1 MCKQFKSIYEPNL
14 LISYFINLN
23 VQFRRTWKG
32 QKIARNVDDQE
43 GKKLGNVGKW
53 VHFSL
58 LITLGNFFRIT
69 YWVHSYYFRGNVS
82 NYNLLI

>member
-43 GKKLGNVGKW
+43 GKKLGNIYVGKYIF
-53 VHFSL
+53 HCL
-58 LITLGNFFRIT
+58 
-69 YWVHSYYFRGNVS
+69 
-82 NYNLLI
+82 

>member
-14 LISYFINLN
+14 LISFFINLN

-43 GKKLGNVGKW
+43 GKKLGNK
-53 VHFSL
+53 
-58 LITLGNFFRIT
+58 
-69 YWVHSYYFRGNVS
+69 YM
-82 NYNLLI
+82 

>member
-14 LISYFINLN
+14 VLISFFIDLN

-43 GKKLGNVGKW
+43 GKKLGTICK
-53 VHFSL
+53 
-58 LITLGNFFRIT
+58 
-69 YWVHSYYFRGNVS
+69 
-82 NYNLLI
+82 